1 MLEPTQVPME
11 IAPDEELGR
20 RIRSSRYLSIP
31 KHLFIPPP
39 GTRLSV
45 DRLSIA
51 SAADAMQ
58 ELIQLAEKKCA
69 QRERTFYGWA
79 VLTAA
84 VVRQNERRVVASPE
98 DDNPYHAD
106 IVLPEK
112 VADDQLAINRHAQ
125 ELADAASLHKISPSI
140 P

>member
-20 RIRSSRYLSIP
+20 RIRSSRHLSIP

-39 GTRLSV
+39 GTHLSV

-58 ELIQLAEKKCA
+58 ELIQLAEKKCT
-69 QRERTFYGWA
+69 QSGRTFYGWA

>member
-1 MLEPTQVPME
+1 
-11 IAPDEELGR
+11 
-20 RIRSSRYLSIP
+20 
-31 KHLFIPPP
+31 
-39 GTRLSV
+39 
-45 DRLSIA
+45 
-51 SAADAMQ
+51 MQ

-69 QRERTFYGWA
+69 QSGRKFYGWA

-84 VVRQNERRVVASPE
+84 EVSQNERTVVASPE

-112 VADDQLAINRHAQ
+112 VADDQIAINRHAQ
-125 ELADAASLHKISPSI
+125 ELADAASLHRISPSI

>member
-20 RIRSSRYLSIP
+20 RIRSSKHLSLP
-31 KHLFIPPP
+31 KHLFMPPP

-51 SAADAMQ
+51 CDNDAMQ
-58 ELIQLAEKKCA
+58 ELIQLAEKQCTES
-69 QRERTFYGWA
+69 ERKFYGWA
-79 VLTAA
+79 VLTASEA
-84 VVRQNERRVVASPE
+84 GQDKRTVVASPQA
-98 DDNPYHAD
+98 DNPYHAD

-112 VADDQLAINRHAQ
+112 VADDQIAINRHAQ
-125 ELADAASLHKISPSI
+125 ELADAASLRRISPSI